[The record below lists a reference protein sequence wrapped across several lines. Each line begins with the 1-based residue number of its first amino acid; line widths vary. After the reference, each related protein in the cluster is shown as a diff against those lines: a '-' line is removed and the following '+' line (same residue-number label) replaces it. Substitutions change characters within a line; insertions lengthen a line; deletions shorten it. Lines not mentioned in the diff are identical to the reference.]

1 LGQATKKDLYQT
13 IRAGFYKIYG
23 RSNAGKVHVFY
34 LPPLF
39 LKNLNMI
46 LTEPLIQWRKTPI
59 SAPKK
64 QRQSRASIVGKYL
77 SWFLVR
83 LVLIIVL
90 LALLETAY
98 RFGSLSIFGD
108 ATMQFD
114 VYSIL
119 QKVLF
124 SFIVWFFLSLS
135 KKMII
140 PATIITFSPA
150 LGKIVRDRT
159 AVQKTNKSITQ
170 YLTYLVYVVAIIALI
185 LIWAYSFIGEWIA
198 SVLGT
203 GLIVALTFILGLF
216 TSSVLGNV
224 LAYTILGGTSEFKV
238 GDRVQIGESYGDIM
252 EVGIFFTR
260 VKTIKDEIISIPNLN
275 VMNKEIRN
283 FSALKEV
290 MIYVSVTLGY
300 DVDKDQAQRMLIES
314 AQKTDGVIDAPGKT
328 PFVLLR
334 DLGNYA
340 ITYEINAYTD
350 QPNRIINIKSDLMN
364 NILDE
369 FKQYGVEIMSPT
381 HIAVRDSA
389 RTVPPLKLQKV
400 EGART
405 KAETEN

>member
-1 LGQATKKDLYQT
+1 
-13 IRAGFYKIYG
+13 
-23 RSNAGKVHVFY
+23 
-34 LPPLF
+34 
-39 LKNLNMI
+39 M
-46 LTEPLIQWRKTPI
+46 
-59 SAPKK
+59 SAPRK
-64 QRQSRASIVGKYL
+64 QRQNRATIVGKYL
-77 SWFLVR
+77 SWLVIR
-83 LVLIIVL
+83 LVAIIVL

-98 RFGSLSIFGD
+98 RFGCFSIFGD
-108 ATMQFD
+108 EAIQLD
-114 VYSIL
+114 VYSVL
-119 QKVLF
+119 QKCLF
-124 SFIVWFFLSLS
+124 SVIAWFFLAVS
-135 KKMII
+135 KKMLI
-140 PATIITFSPA
+140 PATIVTFSPA

-159 AVQKTNKSITQ
+159 AVQKTNKSITR
-170 YLTYLVYVVAIIALI
+170 YLTYIVYVITIVALI

-216 TSSVLGNV
+216 TSSVLGNI
-224 LAYTILGGTSEFKV
+224 LAYTILGGTNEFKV
-238 GDRVQIGESYGDIM
+238 GDRVQIGDSYGDIM

-260 VKTIKDEIISIPNLN
+260 VKTIKDEVISIPNLT

-290 MIYVSVTLGY
+290 LIYISVTLGY

-314 AQKTDGVIDAPGKT
+314 AQKTDGILDAPGKT

-334 DLGNYA
+334 DLAYYS

-400 EGART
+400 ENAKI
-405 KAETEN
+405 KAKQED